1 MTTPIP
7 EAAVEAAARV
17 LFWHAD
23 NTFDEVPEDHQ
34 NRVTAMED
42 ALEALTAARPLME
55 AETTALDA
63 VIEYVS
69 HTIRDPKYGH
79 RAEWLAMNLHP
90 DHLRRI
96 AAATIAERTQR

>member
-7 EAAVEAAARV
+7 EAAVEAAYFEDCGHAPTPKVIASEDYEVTFRSYAR
-17 LFWHAD
+17 
-23 NTFDEVPEDHQ
+23 T
-34 NRVTAMED
+34 M
-42 ALEALTAARPLME
+42 LTAARPLME